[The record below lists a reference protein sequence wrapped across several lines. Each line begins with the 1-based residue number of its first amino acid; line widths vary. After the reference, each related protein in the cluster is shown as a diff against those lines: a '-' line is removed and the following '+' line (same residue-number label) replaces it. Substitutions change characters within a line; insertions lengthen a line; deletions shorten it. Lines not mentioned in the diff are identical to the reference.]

1 MLIFTQRKYKP
12 TKKLEIMSQK
22 FEVTSG
28 KMILSDPCYVVPTWC
43 QGVVDNV
50 KNGTWVGR
58 VEQSDEGDWGVRNS
72 LLMSINLEAIS
83 KMPLLEQDLF
93 SMCELLPFEC
103 GVDSGQFGHFDFAN
117 YRKDELAV
125 DLEKA
130 FDDTFATEVGD
141 EWYRAVCNI
150 TLTNDFGSLPYGV
163 VSSSGFGDGSY
174 NTYGIKD
181 SDGLYV
187 GFLTIFIDDQD
198 QDDYIMSEYDEES
211 DEQ

>member
-93 SMCELLPFEC
+93 SMGELLPFEC

>member
-1 MLIFTQRKYKP
+1 MS
-12 TKKLEIMSQK
+12 SQK

-58 VEQSDEGDWGVRNS
+58 VEHSDEGDWGTRNS
-72 LLMSINLEAIS
+72 LLISINLEAIS

-93 SMCELLPFEC
+93 SIGELLPFEG

-117 YRKDELAV
+117 YRKDELAK
-125 DLEKA
+125 DLPKSFE
-130 FDDTFATEVGD
+130 DDYSIEDGD

-150 TLTNDFGSLPYGV
+150 TLTKELGFGSLPFGV
-163 VSSSGFGDGSY
+163 VSVSGFGDGSY

-181 SDGLYV
+181 ADGLYV

-198 QDDYIMSEYDEES
+198 DDDDYIMSEYDEEN
-211 DEQ
+211 DEE

>member
-1 MLIFTQRKYKP
+1 MS
-12 TKKLEIMSQK
+12 SQK

-58 VEQSDEGDWGVRNS
+58 VEHSDEGNWGVRNS
-72 LLMSINLEAIS
+72 ILISINLEAIS

-93 SMCELLPFEC
+93 SMGELLPFEG

-117 YRKDELAV
+117 YRKDELAK
-125 DLEKA
+125 DLPKA
-130 FDDTFATEVGD
+130 FDDDFATEDGD
-141 EWYRAVCNI
+141 EWYRAICNI
-150 TLTNDFGSLPYGV
+150 TLTKESEFGSLPNGV
-163 VSSSGFGDGSY
+163 VSVSGFGDGSY

-187 GFLTIFIDDQD
+187 GFMTIFIDDQD
-198 QDDYIMSEYDEES
+198 NDDDDYIMSEYDEEN
-211 DEQ
+211 DEE